1 MIDKQISSRRE
12 ESEERKRREKGERE
26 GKNDEKPES
35 EWRLLSP
42 ESEKRKRMW
51 AGNNEH
57 TFRPRR
63 ATESYFIII

>member
-1 MIDKQISSRRE
+1 MKKERE
-12 ESEERKRREKGERE
+12 GKRERE

-51 AGNNEH
+51 AGNDEH